1 MLDRESGR
9 TGERKKKSKADV
21 TKQKVNLRKRVLF
34 LSLSLSKGKFF
45 KSVKLVVVEG

>member
-9 TGERKKKSKADV
+9 TGERKKKSKADE

-34 LSLSLSKGKFF
+34 LSLSLKGEVF
-45 KSVKLVVVEG
+45 